1 MEAKIFNASE
11 LRPGLRVSYER
22 EIGEED
28 VLSFARLSGDYN
40 PLHVDTDYARQSSFE
55 GRIVH
60 GAFQVGLASALLG
73 MHLPGKNVLLG
84 SINSRFPAPLYYPT
98 RAKISGEI
106 TSWNLQTRGG
116 QLKVIIQQADSLKPT
131 AEISLGFT
139 LREHQSNGKQ
149 VVERQVGRAP
159 LAQATAQL
167 SPGERK
173 LIIVTGAA
181 GGLGEELVTAL
192 ADEFHVLALVN
203 RTPLSDEVRSLSNVC
218 EQVVDLTDEA
228 FEDSLSTR
236 IGSQNI
242 YGLVHAAWPGAPRG
256 SLLQADHD
264 AIRSQTDFGTTLTVR
279 LARFLFERVEA
290 DGGRFVALGSTAGSH
305 KPYLPL
311 GVYSLGKA
319 CLENTIRLLAPELAR
334 KRVTIN
340 AACPS
345 FVPLGINK
353 EADQRKV
360 LQQTAA
366 IPMGRLCAAEDV
378 VGMVRFLLSPAASFV
393 SGQIFELTG
402 AEL

>member
-28 VLSFARLSGDYN
+28 VLAFARLSGDSN
-40 PLHVDTDYARQSSFE
+40 PLHVDADYARQSNFE

-73 MHLPGKNVLLG
+73 MHLPGQNVLLG

-98 RAKISGEI
+98 RAKVSGEI

-116 QLKVIIQQADSLKPT
+116 QLKVVIQQADSLRPT
-131 AEISLGFT
+131 AEISMGFT
-139 LREHQSNGKQ
+139 LREHESNGKQ
-149 VVERQVGRAP
+149 QIERPAPRAAMD
-159 LAQATAQL
+159 LVSAGQ
-167 SPGERK
+167 RK
-173 LIIVTGAA
+173 LVIVTGAA
-181 GGLGEELVTAL
+181 GGLGEEIVTAL
-192 ADEFHVLALVN
+192 AGEFHVLALVN
-203 RTPLSDEVRSLSNVC
+203 RTPLSDEVRNLSNVC
-218 EQVVDLTDEA
+218 EHSLDLTDDA
-228 FEDSLSTR
+228 FEDSLFGR
-236 IGSQNI
+236 IGNQSI

-256 SLLQADHD
+256 SLLQADQD

-279 LARFLFERVEA
+279 LARLLFERVDA

-305 KPYLPL
+305 KPYLPM

-353 EADQRKV
+353 EADQRKL

-366 IPMGRLCAAEDV
+366 IPLGRLCAAEDV

>member
-1 MEAKIFNASE
+1 MEAKIFSASE

-28 VLSFARLSGDYN
+28 VLSFARLSGDSN
-40 PLHVDTDYARQSSFE
+40 PLHVDVDYARQSNFE

-73 MHLPGKNVLLG
+73 MHLPGQNVLLG

-98 RAKISGEI
+98 RAKVSGEI

-116 QLKVIIQQADSLKPT
+116 QLKVVIQQAESLRPT
-131 AEISLGFT
+131 AEISMGFT
-139 LREHQSNGKQ
+139 LREHEPNAKQ
-149 VVERQVGRAP
+149 QTERPAPRA
-159 LAQATAQL
+159 AMDHASAGQ
-167 SPGERK
+167 RK
-173 LIIVTGAA
+173 LVIVTGAA
-181 GGLGEELVTAL
+181 GGLGEKIVAAL

-203 RTPLSDEVRSLSNVC
+203 RTQLSDEVRSLPNVC
-218 EQVVDLTDEA
+218 EQVVDLTDDA
-228 FEDSLSTR
+228 FEDSLLAR
-236 IGSQNI
+236 IGEQKV

-256 SLLQADHD
+256 SLLQADQD

-279 LARFLFERVEA
+279 LARLLFERVEA

-305 KPYLPL
+305 KPYLPM

-360 LQQTAA
+360 LQQIAA

-378 VGMVRFLLSPAASFV
+378 IGMVRFLLSPAASFV